1 VVVGRDPLV
10 EAGQHVGDAGRAF
23 LGAQH
28 ERVHAPQGHLGH
40 HAERAEPDPGRV
52 EHVVAGSTVDDR
64 AGAVDEGQAG
74 DERGQAAQPAA
85 GAVGTGRGGARDR
98 LHVDVA
104 EVRQR
109 QPVPGEQPVEHRQI
123 GTGAD
128 RDQLPFQ
135 VDRADSGQPVQAQ
148 PGTVGDRGGGE
159 RVPGADRLD
168 RPPVRPR
175 LLDRLGDLLDRSRA
189 QFSGAVPLVSG
200 PVGPFVSDHEL
211 LSRVSRQAERRYVG
225 RLRSLL

>member
-1 VVVGRDPLV
+1 VNWFDFEEQRRLEYGYRLV
-10 EAGQHVGDAGRAF
+10 PEARGKGYATEAGRAL
-23 LGAQH
+23 LGAEH
-28 ERVHAPQGHLGH
+28 ERVDAPQRHVRDD
-40 HAERAEPDPGRV
+40 AERTEPDFGGGLV
-52 EHVVAGSTVDDR
+52 LDDR
-64 AGAVDEGQAG
+64 AGAVDQGQPL
-74 DERGQAAQPAA
+74 DERGQAAEA
-85 GAVGTGRGGARDR
+85 GAGTVRPGGDGAGDR

-104 EVRQR
+104 QVRQR

-135 VDRADSGQPVQAQ
+135 VDRADPGQPVQAQ

-189 QFSGAVPLVSG
+189 QFSGAVPLLLGEQVNLTQLG
-200 PVGPFVSDHEL
+200 AFV
-211 LSRVSRQAERRYVG
+211 ARRP
-225 RLRSLL
+225 RK